1 MCKHKDGV
9 HIYSGFV
16 HFKGSFEGKD
26 CFVTSDGRN
35 GTFSMTDI
43 NESFSVG
50 FRIASDLAYFNDN
63 ENLVQVEFEAKIP
76 WTIDKKLESE
86 W

>member
-1 MCKHKDGV
+1 
-9 HIYSGFV
+9 
-16 HFKGSFEGKD
+16 
-26 CFVTSDGRN
+26 
-35 GTFSMTDI
+35 MTDI